1 MADMNFDAVICGGG
15 NKALMLAMY
24 LTKYAGLSCVIL
36 ERRHEIGG
44 GLATEESSA
53 PGFRGNTHANIM
65 LPWYYAPIWRDFPE
79 FWDYGGQIDQYLC
92 SDGAAFAD
100 NNTCLAIYSEKVDP
114 TQERTAKEIAR
125 FSESD
130 ADKWLKLWG
139 IFQSDEFRRIQM
151 DMCFVPHEWKLD
163 PVYLERQ
170 MAILP
175 IAQPAGFEPDSLIL
189 AATPMRAV
197 REWFDSKEL
206 QYCVARFVVSGCRSV
221 NDAQLGGE
229 TLGMSGTLPTIAFAR
244 GGTHQIA
251 HACHQILV
259 QNGCKFMTHADV
271 EKVIIENGK
280 ATGVRLGDGTIIGA
294 NKMVVTA
301 GLSAWQLLDVVG
313 RDVLGSKISRRID
326 NLSTANV
333 GNLMWYSFA
342 LNQEPRYNAEQFNPD
357 IYECMWLGL
366 AESADPEH
374 IANECKW
381 AALGKLPP
389 LEEWNPVVGCHS
401 LVDPSF
407 APPGKHVAQNEMQGP
422 RASDLSDEEWLKL
435 KQQYAEDMI
444 KVWQKYSTNM
454 GWDNIIGI
462 DTNSPYD
469 HVRMKNLAP
478 HGNFAGID
486 MTLSQLGP
494 NRPTPELAN
503 HRIPGVPNLYCTGGF
518 WHLGGEASSCQAY
531 TCYKIIAS
539 DMGLAKPW
547 EEPGKE
553 EPDSLVEQNRLCITR
568 MREYF
573 PREQFKS

>member
-1 MADMNFDAVICGGG
+1 MADLTFDAVICGGG

-24 LTKYAGLSCVIL
+24 LTKYAGMTVGIF

-79 FWDYGGQIDQYLC
+79 FWDYGGQIDEYLV
-92 SDGAAFAD
+92 SDGAVFR

-114 TQERTAKEIAR
+114 TQERTAREIAR
-125 FSESD
+125 FSPKDGER
-130 ADKWLKLWG
+130 WLNLWK
-139 IFQSDEFRRIQM
+139 IFQSDEFKRIQM
-151 DMCFVPHEWKLD
+151 DMIFNPHEWKIA
-163 PVYLERQ
+163 PEYLERQ
-170 MAILP
+170 IAILP
-175 IAQPAGFEPDSLIL
+175 MAQAAGFDPDGLIL
-189 AATPMRAV
+189 SSSPIRAV

-206 QYCVARFVVSGCRSV
+206 QYCIARFVVSSARSV
-221 NDAQLGGE
+221 TDAQLGGD
-229 TLGMSGTLPTIAFAR
+229 TLGMSGTLPTISFAR

-259 QNGCKFMTHADV
+259 QQGCKFFTHAEV
-271 EKVIIENGK
+271 SKVLIENGK
-280 ATGVRLGDGTIIGA
+280 ATGIRLADGSTIKA
-294 NKMVVTA
+294 RKLVVTA

-313 RDVLGSKISRRID
+313 RDVLGPKISRRID
-326 NLSTANV
+326 NLSTRNV

-342 LNQEPRYNAEQFNPD
+342 LNGRPRYTAEQFNPD
-357 IYECMWLGL
+357 IYECMWLGM
-366 AESADPEH
+366 AETPDPEH

-381 AALGKLPP
+381 ASLGMLPP
-389 LEEWNPVVGCHS
+389 MEEWNPVVGCHS

-422 RASDLSDEEWLKL
+422 RASDLSEKDWLKL
-435 KQQYAEDMI
+435 KQKYAEDMI
-444 KVWQKYSTNM
+444 AVWQKYAPNM
-454 GWDNIIGI
+454 TWDNVIGI
-462 DTNSPYD
+462 DTNSPFD

-503 HRIPGVPNLYCTGGF
+503 HRVPGVGNLYCTGGF
-518 WHLGGEASSCQAY
+518 WSLGGEASACQAY
-531 TCYKIIAS
+531 TCYKIITK
-539 DMGLAKPW
+539 DMNLGKPW
-547 EEPGKE
+547 EEPGKK
-553 EPDSLVEQNRLCITR
+553 EPDSLVEQGRISVKR
-568 MREYF
+568 MRESF
-573 PREQFKS
+573 PRKVTA